1 MTSWLKRGLLAA
13 AVSVILAPAANAM
26 DPALMNLSPSD
37 PLFDE
42 AILMELQRL
51 NQEIQML
58 STMAM
63 ESTNE
68 EVKAEAMA
76 MFDAAME
83 MEMMLSELRMRTL
96 EAEANSRR

>member
-42 AILMELQRL
+42 VILMELQRL
-51 NQEIQML
+51 NQEIQLL

-63 ESTNE
+63 ESGDE
-68 EVKAEAMA
+68 EVKAEASA

-83 MEMMLSELRMRTL
+83 MEAMLSQLRTRTMG
-96 EAEANSRR
+96 AEANSRR